1 MNRAPASLAVLIAPL
16 AIAAACLSFA
26 ADAQAAA
33 PCKHHDACGAHMRH
47 HAKHHAKQH
56 HAHHANHFARHH
68 MTHQRVAHHHH
79 DHGVQQ
85 VNVIYG
91 MAPVVPRYF
100 VNQGPTLSGPARL
113 VTGIVYDD
121 AGIDPAYRYVR
132 YHRMPDYD
140 GGPYASPTTHYRTAR
155 PAGPGVNNS
164 GVIRA
169 DAEIR
174 NVGRNQIDIRLYRR
188 D

>member
-1 MNRAPASLAVLIAPL
+1 MTRPQKSFAALVAPL
-16 AIAAACLSFA
+16 AIAASLFFA
-26 ADAQAAA
+26 VDAQAAA
-33 PCKHHDACGAHMRH
+33 PCKHHDACGAQMRHHGQH
-47 HAKHHAKQH
+47 HAKHHAH
-56 HAHHANHFARHH
+56 HRHARHH
-68 MTHQRVAHHHH
+68 MMQRTHVRRDVHHHYH
-79 DHGVQQ
+79 AGSQ
-85 VNVIYG
+85 VNVLYG
-91 MAPVVPRYF
+91 ASTIVPRYF
-100 VNQGPTLSGPARL
+100 VNQGPTLSGPARQ

-121 AGIDPAYRYVR
+121 AGIDPEYRYVR

-140 GGPYASPTTHYRTAR
+140 GGPYASPTTHHYAR
-155 PAGPGVNNS
+155 RPNGPGVNNS